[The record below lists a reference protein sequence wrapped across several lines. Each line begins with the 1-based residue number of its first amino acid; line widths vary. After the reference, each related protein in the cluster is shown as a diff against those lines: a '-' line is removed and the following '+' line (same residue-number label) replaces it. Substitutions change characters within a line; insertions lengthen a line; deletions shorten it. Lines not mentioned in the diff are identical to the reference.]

1 MAVSSPNRLASALF
15 AAALALPAPRTPA
28 AAPGKES
35 GTISLDAASSEL
47 DLRTNNVYFRKVR
60 IEQGPMSVTADQ
72 AQTTQEGV
80 GNFENG
86 VMTFHSNVK
95 ITTEDGQLLAD
106 EAQIHFVKRLLS
118 RAVAH
123 GKPAE
128 FLERVEKTGKVVHGH
143 ADDIDYDASKG
154 VIVLSKNAWLSDGQ
168 NEVRHDSLKYDMQAQ
183 RIIADPGGEQGS
195 QRVHIIIT
203 PPPPSK

>member
-1 MAVSSPNRLASALF
+1 MAASNPNFRFLAVLAVVLAVPALRASA
-15 AAALALPAPRTPA
+15 ATPA
-28 AAPGKES
+28 AG

-60 IEQGPMSVTADQ
+60 ISQGPMSVTADQ

-86 VMTFHSNVK
+86 LMTFHSNVK

-128 FLERVEKTGKVVHGH
+128 FQERVEKTGKVVHGH
-143 ADDIDYDASKG
+143 ADDIDYDAAKG

-183 RIIADPGGEQGS
+183 RIIADPGEQGS

-203 PPPPSK
+203 PPPSK

>member
-1 MAVSSPNRLASALF
+1 MAASNPNFRFLAVLAVVLAVPALR
-15 AAALALPAPRTPA
+15 ASA
-28 AAPGKES
+28 AAPAAG

-60 IEQGPMSVTADQ
+60 ISQGPMSVTADQ

-86 VMTFHSNVK
+86 LMTFHSNVK

-128 FLERVEKTGKVVHGH
+128 FQERVEKTGKVVHGH
-143 ADDIDYDASKG
+143 ADDIDYDAAKG

-183 RIIADPGGEQGS
+183 RIIADPGEQGS

-203 PPPPSK
+203 PPPAKP

>member
-1 MAVSSPNRLASALF
+1 MAASNPNFRFLAVLAVVLAVPALRASA
-15 AAALALPAPRTPA
+15 ATPA
-28 AAPGKES
+28 AG

-60 IEQGPMSVTADQ
+60 ISQGPMSVTADQ

-86 VMTFHSNVK
+86 LMTFHSNVK

-106 EAQIHFVKRLLS
+106 EAQIHFVKRLLA

-128 FLERVEKTGKVVHGH
+128 FQERVEKTGKVVHGH
-143 ADDIDYDASKG
+143 ADDIDYDAAKG

-183 RIIADPGGEQGS
+183 RIIADPGEQGS

-203 PPPPSK
+203 PPPAKP

>member
-1 MAVSSPNRLASALF
+1 MAASNPNFRFLAVLAVVLAVPALRASA
-15 AAALALPAPRTPA
+15 ATPA
-28 AAPGKES
+28 AG

-60 IEQGPMSVTADQ
+60 ISQGPMSVTADQ

-86 VMTFHSNVK
+86 LMTFHSNVK

-128 FLERVEKTGKVVHGH
+128 FQERVEKTGKVVHGH
-143 ADDIDYDASKG
+143 ADDIDYDAAKG

-183 RIIADPGGEQGS
+183 RIIADPGEQGS

-203 PPPPSK
+203 PPPAKP

>member
-1 MAVSSPNRLASALF
+1 MAVSSPNRLAAALL
-15 AAALALPAPRTPA
+15 AAALALPAPRAPA

-60 IEQGPMSVTADQ
+60 IAQGPMSVTADQ

-95 ITTEDGQLLAD
+95 ITTEDGELLAD

-128 FLERVEKTGKVVHGH
+128 FQERVEKTGKVVHGH
-143 ADDIDYDASKG
+143 ADDIDYDATKG
-154 VIVLSKNAWLSDGQ
+154 VIVLTKNAWLSDGQ

-183 RIIADPGGEQGS
+183 RIIADPGGQGS

-203 PPPPSK
+203 PPPSK

>member
-1 MAVSSPNRLASALF
+1 MAASNPNFRFLAVLAVVLAVPALR
-15 AAALALPAPRTPA
+15 ASA
-28 AAPGKES
+28 AAPAAG

-47 DLRTNNVYFRKVR
+47 DLRTTHVYFRKVR
-60 IEQGPMSVTADQ
+60 ISQGPMSVTADQ

-86 VMTFHSNVK
+86 LMTFHSNVK

-128 FLERVEKTGKVVHGH
+128 FQERVEKTGKVVHGH
-143 ADDIDYDASKG
+143 ADDIDYDAAKG

-183 RIIADPGGEQGS
+183 RIIADPGEQGS

-203 PPPPSK
+203 PPPAKP

>member
-1 MAVSSPNRLASALF
+1 MAVSSPNLLAAALF
-15 AAALALPAPRTPA
+15 AAVLALPAPRAPA

-60 IEQGPMSVTADQ
+60 IAQGPMSVTADQ

-86 VMTFHSNVK
+86 LMTFRSNVK

-128 FLERVEKTGKVVHGH
+128 FQERVEKTGKVVHGH

-183 RIIADPGGEQGS
+183 RIIADPGEQGS

-203 PPPPSK
+203 PPPSSP